1 MNLIKKRGRNKK
13 HINLAVVVGKK
24 NIKKLDI
31 KHILLC
37 LILFIYYR
45 EH

>member
-24 NIKKLDI
+24 KHKKI
-31 KHILLC
+31 RHKTYTFMSNSFYLL
-37 LILFIYYR
+37 
-45 EH
+45 